1 MTGLKKVAVILYEK
15 VRRLMQKTYE
25 VTDTS
30 SDRRGRTMMFRDN
43 IVICSDSEEQVE
55 IRSGEKRKMAER
67 PAMIYSLEMAAL
79 TKPQEILIW
88 SHQDE
93 QA

>member
-1 MTGLKKVAVILYEK
+1 M
-15 VRRLMQKTYE
+15 RLMQKTYE

-30 SDRRGRTMMFRDN
+30 SDRCGRALRTMTFRDN
-43 IVICSDSEEQVE
+43 IVICSESEEQAE
-55 IRSGEKRKMAER
+55 ICSGEKRKMAER

-79 TKPQEILIW
+79 TKPQETCIW

>member
-1 MTGLKKVAVILYEK
+1 M
-15 VRRLMQKTYE
+15 RLMQKTYD

-30 SDRRGRTMMFRDN
+30 SDRWGRALRTMTFRDN
-43 IVICSDSEEQVE
+43 IAICSESEEQVE

-79 TKPQEILIW
+79 TKPQEICIW